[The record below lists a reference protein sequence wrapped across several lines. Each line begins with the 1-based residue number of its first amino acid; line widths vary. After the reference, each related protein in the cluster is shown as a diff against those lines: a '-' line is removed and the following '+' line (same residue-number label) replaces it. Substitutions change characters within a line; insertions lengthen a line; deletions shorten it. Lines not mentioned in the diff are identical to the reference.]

1 MTNSPTGS
9 RLKQTWADGE
19 SALGLW
25 VSSDSGSVAEVLAT
39 QDVDFLNIDMQHG
52 LVDYTGA
59 VDVMRALA
67 ATDATITCRVPWNEP
82 GIIGKMLDAGAMGVI
97 IPMVN
102 TVEQAEAAVAACRY
116 APLGSRSH
124 GPIRAARVNGPDY
137 PATANGRVACI
148 PMIETTEAMSNL
160 DAILDVAGIDAV
172 YVGPADLS
180 LTLGLP
186 PAGDHDDPVF
196 GDALDTIVAACT
208 KRGIIAGIHANPG
221 LTQKRLA
228 QGFRMVTVT
237 SDLQSLASGLAA
249 DLAAG
254 RSAAGAGEGSAL
266 Y

>member
-1 MTNSPTGS
+1 MTS
-9 RLKQTWADGE
+9 RLKQTWADGDA
-19 SALGLW
+19 ALGLW
-25 VSSDSGSVAEVLAT
+25 VSSDCGSVAEVLAS
-39 QDVDFLNIDMQHG
+39 QDVDYLNIDMQHG
-52 LVDYTGA
+52 LIDYSGA
-59 VDVMRALA
+59 LDVMRALS

-82 GIIGKMLDAGAMGVI
+82 GIIGKVLDAGAMGVI

-124 GPIRAARVNGPDY
+124 GPIRAASVNGPDY
-137 PATANGRVACI
+137 PATANARVACI

-160 DAILDVAGIDAV
+160 DAILDVPGIDAV

-186 PAGDHDDPVF
+186 PAGDHDDATFV
-196 GDALDTIVAACT
+196 DALDTIVAACT
-208 KRGIIAGIHANPG
+208 KRGIVAGIHANPG

-228 QGFRMVTVT
+228 QGFRMVTVS
-237 SDLQSLASGLAA
+237 SDLQALASGLAA
-249 DLAAG
+249 DLAAA
-254 RSAAGAGEGSAL
+254 RSADGSTGDGAL